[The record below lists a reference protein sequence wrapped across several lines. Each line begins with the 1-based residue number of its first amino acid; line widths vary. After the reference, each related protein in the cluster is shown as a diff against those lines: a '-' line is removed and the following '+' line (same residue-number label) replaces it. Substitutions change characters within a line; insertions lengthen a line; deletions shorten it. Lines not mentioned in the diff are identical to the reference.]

1 MRQRSWIV
9 LSLVLMLSL
18 VLAGCGSAI
27 TAEEIVAKVQ
37 ETVENTQDAH
47 AIVSV
52 TANIQGTE
60 IAAKAEM
67 WEKAP
72 NKVRAVVLEASQ
84 PELNGAIMTSD
95 GQQGWLYHPSR
106 DVVMTGPVEQID
118 TPLPQEMLLEMQEVI
133 QRVLDASD
141 VELVGE
147 DTVAGRDAYQL
158 TLSPQEGSEQEIFP
172 GNGTAT
178 LWVDKEQWFVLKAT
192 YQADMIGQGEI
203 VVESF
208 ELNPGLGEDLFTFD
222 IPDGVEVVDIEAQQP
237 EYLTLDEAAA
247 QASFDLLVPAYTPQE
262 ATLIQ
267 VVRMQDTIV
276 LGYDHA
282 PGVSF
287 SVVQGPQAM
296 GQLPL
301 GQTEEVTVRGLSA
314 TLVRND
320 ANNFTSLQ
328 WTENGVVIRI
338 VGAISPE
345 DALQVAESLQ

>member
-1 MRQRSWIV
+1 MRHRSWIV
-9 LSLVLMLSL
+9 LSLVLMLGL
-18 VLAGCGSAI
+18 VLAGCGPAI

-52 TANIQGTE
+52 SATVQGTQ

-72 NKVRAVVLEASQ
+72 NKARATVLESSQ
-84 PELNGAIMTSD
+84 PELDGMIMTSD
-95 GQQGWLYHPSR
+95 GQQGWLYYPSR
-106 DVVMTGPVEQID
+106 DVVMTGPVEQMD
-118 TPLPQEMLLEMQEVI
+118 TPLPQEMLIEMQEVI

-147 DTVAGRDAYQL
+147 DSVAGRDAYQL
-158 TLSPQEGSEQEIFP
+158 TLSPQEGTEQEIFP

-178 LWVDKEQWFVLKAT
+178 LWVDKEQWFVLKAA

-208 ELNPGLGEDLFTFD
+208 ELNPGLSDDLFTFEV
-222 IPDGVEVVDIEAQQP
+222 PDGVEVVDIEAQQP
-237 EYLTLDEAAA
+237 EYLTLEEAEA
-247 QASFDLLVPAYTPQE
+247 QAGFDLLVPAYTPE
-262 ATLIQ
+262 DATLIQ

-287 SVVQGPQAM
+287 SIVQGPQPM
-296 GQLPL
+296 GQVPL
-301 GQTEEVTVRGLSA
+301 GATEELVVRGQSA
-314 TLVRND
+314 ALVRNEV
-320 ANNFTSLQ
+320 NNFTSLQ
-328 WTENGVVIRI
+328 WTEDDVVIRI

-345 DALQVAESLQ
+345 QAVQVAESLQ

>member
-1 MRQRSWIV
+1 MRHRSWIV

-18 VLAGCGSAI
+18 ILAGCGSAI

-52 TANIQGTE
+52 NANVQGTE
-60 IAAKAEM
+60 IAAKAEV

-84 PELNGAIMTSD
+84 PELDGVIMTSD
-95 GQQGWLYHPSR
+95 GQQGWLYYPSR
-106 DVVMTGPVEQID
+106 DVVMVGPVEQID

-141 VELVGE
+141 VELAGE
-147 DTVAGRDAYQL
+147 GTVAGRDAYQL
-158 TLSPQEGSEQEIFP
+158 TLSPQEDSELEIFP

-192 YQADMIGQGEI
+192 YQADMFGQGEI

-208 ELNPGLGEDLFTFD
+208 ELNPGLGEDLFTFE

-237 EYLTLDEAAA
+237 EYLTLVEATA
-247 QASFDLLVPAYTPQE
+247 QAGFDLLVPAYTPEE

-267 VVRMQDTIV
+267 VVRVQDTIV

-287 SVVQGPQAM
+287 SIVQGPQPM

-328 WTENGVVIRI
+328 WTENDVVIRI

-345 DALQVAESLQ
+345 DAIQVAESLQ